1 MVFKYFHKSV
11 HFMLVA
17 SAFLGFS
24 SLLSFEIRY
33 QSGTEKV
40 GYKNSNMQTN
50 GELTLL
56 WNFLKQG
63 DIVFD
68 VGANR
73 GEWSQHAL
81 EKTSSIQLF
90 AFEPIPE
97 VFAILKMNFLS
108 LSNVKIFAY
117 ALSNDL
123 GKASFYHYLEH
134 SDMSGFYDRPILQ
147 SNFNYNPPQQI
158 SVALETLDHFCSTQS
173 VSKIDFLKIDTEGAE
188 WKVLDGARNLLENHQ
203 IRAIQFEYGGC
214 YTDAGTTLKQVVQLL
229 TKNGYIIFRIIPTGL
244 IHISHWSPSLEN
256 FEYSNY
262 FAIYQEDMPSYDLV
276 KF

>member
-1 MVFKYFHKSV
+1 MVFKYFYKSFHV
-11 HFMLVA
+11 ILVA

-24 SLLSFEIRY
+24 SLLSFEIRH
-33 QSGTEKV
+33 QSGTEKI

-50 GELTLL
+50 GELTLM
-56 WNFLKQG
+56 WNFLKRG

-73 GEWSQHAL
+73 GEWSLHAL
-81 EKTSSIQLF
+81 EKTPSIQIF

-97 VFAILKMNFLS
+97 VFEILKMNFLS
-108 LSNVKIFAY
+108 LSNVKTFAY
-117 ALSNDL
+117 ALSNNL
-123 GKASFYHYLEH
+123 GKASFYHYLAH
-134 SDMSGFYDRPILQ
+134 SDMSGFYDRPILR
-147 SNFNYNPPQQI
+147 SYCNPPQQI
-158 SVALETLDHFCSTQS
+158 SVTLETLDHFCSTQS
-173 VSKIDFLKIDTEGAE
+173 IPMIDFLKIDTEGAE

-229 TKNGYIIFRIIPTGL
+229 TKNGYIVFRIIPTGL